1 MRLPAGYDT
10 EVGSEGKFFNGG
22 LRQKIFYA
30 RAMLKK
36 SPIYLFDEPL
46 NNLDEQHA
54 DNFMEYITN
63 NERSKDKFIFV
74 IFHDKEYIGRFDKQ
88 FKFINGKILGE
99 K

>member
-1 MRLPAGYDT
+1 MIKDSFDRDRCSTWYWNGFKTITHDDFVKICKELNIYDKIMRLPAGYDT

-46 NNLDEQHA
+46 NNLDE
-54 DNFMEYITN
+54 
-63 NERSKDKFIFV
+63 
-74 IFHDKEYIGRFDKQ
+74 
-88 FKFINGKILGE
+88 
-99 K
+99 